1 MFSKNKIDKAGKI
14 LASGQYSDEE
24 YIEAD
29 DIFNEYREAHL
40 QPLIDVTSK
49 IQSWM
54 EELSIIYC
62 MAYRLKRKPQ
72 ILKKLLRF
80 TTRLSQL
87 QDIGGCRIIVDNN
100 KATDMVIALVKKKVQ
115 RSKFFLIKHI
125 TDYRD
130 RGRDITGYRAV
141 HIIIERDRKTLE
153 IQIRTRMQH
162 YWAESVERASIIY
175 RKNLKET
182 EGDKEVISYFK
193 LSSDVFYNLEH
204 SYSIS
209 PEKRIALEMARKK
222 AEKIIRENDEFEIL
236 HSSIEK
242 NFIDA
247 MESAEYKANRKIQN
261 WLLIFNWKTGNFQNW
276 QRVDVKDPRKV
287 ACIYAKYE
295 RDYSVDNG
303 YEVVMVGSTDVSTIR
318 HTHSHY
324 FGIEKYDNILDSLED
339 SMLQVKKEKNKDN
352 VSIMLLF
359 RLMTHGRWG
368 KKTVSINTI
377 KNHYNVGASGEVLLS
392 KIYDLEKESLIIFDR
407 RKECISLNY
416 AKKGEILKIVW

>member
-1 MFSKNKIDKAGKI
+1 
-14 LASGQYSDEE
+14 
-24 YIEAD
+24 
-29 DIFNEYREAHL
+29 
-40 QPLIDVTSK
+40 
-49 IQSWM
+49 
-54 EELSIIYC
+54 
-62 MAYRLKRKPQ
+62 
-72 ILKKLLRF
+72 
-80 TTRLSQL
+80 
-87 QDIGGCRIIVDNN
+87 
-100 KATDMVIALVKKKVQ
+100 MVIALVKKKVS

-125 TDYRD
+125 TDYRS

-204 SYSIS
+204 SYPIS
-209 PEKRIALEMARKK
+209 PEKRVELEMARKK

-287 ACIYAKYE
+287 AGIYAKYE
-295 RDYSVDNG
+295 RDYLVDNG

-324 FGIEKYDNILDSLED
+324 FGIEKYNNILDNLED
-339 SMLQVKKEKNKDN
+339 SILQVRKEKNKDS

-368 KKTVSINTI
+368 KKAVSINTI
-377 KNHYNVGASGEVLLS
+377 KNHYNVGAGGEDLLS
-392 KIYDLEKESLIIFDR
+392 KIYDLEKESLIIYDR